1 MRHSRGKYYFQIRS
15 LLLLTAVLLSVTSA
29 KIGLTPP
36 ADSDLVYCP
45 LTKKYQPRQSPVRF
59 DNDPLGEIC
68 ASPGT
73 LTRFSTDLVLSGKA
87 HLSGAER
94 VKLFFQYSENGR
106 LAIAKFVSSLHGS
119 KDNETPFHL
128 SFGKV
133 ASAGSSQ
140 YSRSFVFD
148 VSVDPHLY
156 LPLSLAV
163 KEAEPDHRYDTFY
176 RSNLKYGN
184 IRPRSPPVI
193 S

>member
-1 MRHSRGKYYFQIRS
+1 MRSSRGKYFFQFRS
-15 LLLLTAVLLSVTSA
+15 LLLLTAVLLSVASA
-29 KIGLTPP
+29 NIGLTPP

-73 LTRFSTDLVLSGKA
+73 VTRFSTDLVLSGKA
-87 HLSGAER
+87 DLSGAEQ

-106 LAIAKFVSSLHGS
+106 LAIAKLVRSLHGS
-119 KDNETPFHL
+119 KDNEAPFHL

-140 YSRSFVFD
+140 NNRSFGFAI
-148 VSVDPHLY
+148 SVEPHLD
-156 LPLSLAV
+156 LPLALAV

-184 IRPRSPPVI
+184 IRPRSPPFI